1 MQATSSFEVDLQA
14 CDKLLVK
21 SVSDAAR
28 SEREREILD
37 SERLTGK

>member
-21 SVSDAAR
+21 SVSDAA
-28 SEREREILD
+28 EREREILD
-37 SERLTGK
+37 SEGLTGK